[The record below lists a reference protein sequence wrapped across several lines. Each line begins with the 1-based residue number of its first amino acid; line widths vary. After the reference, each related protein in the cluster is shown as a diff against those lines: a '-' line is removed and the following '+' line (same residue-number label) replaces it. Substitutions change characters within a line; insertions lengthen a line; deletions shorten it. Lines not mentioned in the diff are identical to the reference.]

1 MRDPSYGL
9 LRSSL
14 ELMLILNT
22 SDTMQYGFM
31 LSRVYLQLNIN
42 HDDVMSMLQEYRDIP
57 GIGDQV
63 DYLMNA
69 CQIQMDERRLAEPE
83 PEVKDRGGVS
93 VSFPYGEVELRVGQV
108 CRHRK
113 YDYVCVVYG
122 WDGHCKASKVNWPGQ
137 TVISGLRTFI
147 LCRAGYLRWEWT
159 SCRARTNNP
168 SIMSWYLMDQTDTRP
183 RRTSVQ

>member
-1 MRDPSYGL
+1 M
-9 LRSSL
+9 
-14 ELMLILNT
+14 MLILNT

-69 CQIQMDERRLAEPE
+69 CQIQMDERRQAEPE
-83 PEVKDRGGVS
+83 PEIKRRGAS
-93 VSFPYGEVELRVGQV
+93 VSFPYGEVEMSVGQV

-113 YDYVCVVYG
+113 YDYVCVIYG
-122 WDGHCKASKVNWPGQ
+122 WDSHCKASKVNWPDCNLQ
-137 TVISGLRTFI
+137 TENIYFG
-147 LCRAGYLRWEWT
+147 RAGYLRWE
-159 SCRARTNNP
+159 
-168 SIMSWYLMDQTDTRP
+168 
-183 RRTSVQ
+183 

>member
-1 MRDPSYGL
+1 M
-9 LRSSL
+9 
-14 ELMLILNT
+14 MLILNT

-69 CQIQMDERRLAEPE
+69 CQIQMDERRQPEPE
-83 PEVKDRGGVS
+83 PEIKRREAS
-93 VSFPYGEVELRVGQV
+93 VSFPYGEVELKVGQV

-113 YDYVCVVYG
+113 YDYVCVIYG
-122 WDGHCKASKVNWPGQ
+122 WDGHCKASKVNWPDCNLQ
-137 TVISGLRTFI
+137 TENIYFG
-147 LCRAGYLRWEWT
+147 RAGYLRWE
-159 SCRARTNNP
+159 
-168 SIMSWYLMDQTDTRP
+168 
-183 RRTSVQ
+183 

>member
-83 PEVKDRGGVS
+83 PEIKRRGAPA
-93 VSFPYGEVELRVGQV
+93 SFPYGEVELKVGEV

-113 YDYVCVVYG
+113 YDYVCVIYG
-122 WDGHCKASKVNWPGQ
+122 WDSHCKASKVSWRPNCNLQLRLKTFISLELDISDGSRQAQQQGQ
-137 TVISGLRTFI
+137 TTVL
-147 LCRAGYLRWEWT
+147 
-159 SCRARTNNP
+159 
-168 SIMSWYLMDQTDTRP
+168 
-183 RRTSVQ
+183 

>member
-69 CQIQMDERRLAEPE
+69 CQIQMDERRQAEPE
-83 PEVKDRGGVS
+83 PEIKRRGAS
-93 VSFPYGEVELRVGQV
+93 VSFPYGEVEMSVGQV

-113 YDYVCVVYG
+113 YDYVCVIYG
-122 WDGHCKASKVNWPGQ
+122 WDGHCKASKVNWPDCNLQ
-137 TVISGLRTFI
+137 TENIYFG
-147 LCRAGYLRWEWT
+147 RAGYLRWE
-159 SCRARTNNP
+159 
-168 SIMSWYLMDQTDTRP
+168 
-183 RRTSVQ
+183 

>member
-42 HDDVMSMLQEYRDIP
+42 HEDVMSMLQEYRDIP

-69 CQIQMDERRLAEPE
+69 CQNQIDERRVGEPE
-83 PEVKDRGGVS
+83 PEIKRREVGGEML
-93 VSFPYGEVELRVGQV
+93 SFPYGPVELRVGQV
-108 CRHRK
+108 CRHSK
-113 YDYVCVVYG
+113 YNYVCLIYG
-122 WDGHCKASKVNWPGQ
+122 WDTHCKASKVECCSCTELNSNFSFVELDLSDGSGQ
-137 TVISGLRTFI
+137 VG
-147 LCRAGYLRWEWT
+147 E
-159 SCRARTNNP
+159 
-168 SIMSWYLMDQTDTRP
+168 
-183 RRTSVQ
+183 

>member
-42 HDDVMSMLQEYRDIP
+42 HEDVMSMLQEYRDIP

-69 CQIQMDERRLAEPE
+69 CQNQIDERRVGEPE
-83 PEVKDRGGVS
+83 PEIKRREVGGEML
-93 VSFPYGEVELRVGQV
+93 SFPYGPVEMRVGQV
-108 CRHRK
+108 CRHSK
-113 YDYVCVVYG
+113 YNYVCLIYG
-122 WDGHCKASKVNWPGQ
+122 WDTHCKASKVECCPCSELNSNFSFVELDLSDGSGQ
-137 TVISGLRTFI
+137 VG
-147 LCRAGYLRWEWT
+147 E
-159 SCRARTNNP
+159 
-168 SIMSWYLMDQTDTRP
+168 
-183 RRTSVQ
+183 